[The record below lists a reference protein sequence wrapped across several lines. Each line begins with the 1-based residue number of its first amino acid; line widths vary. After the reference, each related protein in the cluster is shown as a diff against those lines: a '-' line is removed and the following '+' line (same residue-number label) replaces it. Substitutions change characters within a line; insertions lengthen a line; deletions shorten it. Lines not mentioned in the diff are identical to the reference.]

1 MTREYDKAVTALTKS
16 DAALRAALDR
26 LVAARER
33 GTPAECV
40 ERRAV
45 CRTLYNETEIALH
58 EVHRLHRE
66 HWRQRASALQKEAL
80 SAMGPLRS
88 YRAAL
93 RLAGD
98 PDVMAQ
104 VLAHDALQQPD
115 PALDGPQLPE
125 PPASL
130 DRADEMNVHPVQ
142 LYPRN

>member
-1 MTREYDKAVTALTKS
+1 MTREYDKAVTALTKA
-16 DAALRAALDR
+16 DKALNAALDR

-40 ERRAV
+40 ERRAAA
-45 CRTLYNETEIALH
+45 RTLYNEVEVALH
-58 EVHRLHRE
+58 EVQRLHRAL
-66 HWRQRASALQKEAL
+66 WRDRASALQKEAL
-80 SAMGPLRS
+80 SAIGPLRA

-93 RLAGD
+93 RLAGE

-115 PALDGPQLPE
+115 PVMDGPQLPD
-125 PPASL
+125 PPGSL

>member
-1 MTREYDKAVTALTKS
+1 MTREYDKAVTTLAKADKALN
-16 DAALRAALDR
+16 AALDR

-33 GTPAECV
+33 GTADECV
-40 ERRAV
+40 ERRTVA
-45 CRTLYNETEIALH
+45 RTLYNDVEVALH
-58 EVHRLHRE
+58 EAHRLHRE
-66 HWRQRASALQKEAL
+66 HWRQRASALHKEAL
-80 SAMGPLRS
+80 SAMGPLRA

-115 PALDGPQLPE
+115 PAMDGPQLPD

-130 DRADEMNVHPVQ
+130 DRADQMNVHPVAM
-142 LYPRN
+142 YPRN